1 MASKKAK
8 STAVANYDE
17 QLAAMMQQEVETEK
31 SVSTGGKFI
40 STKGGQLSY
49 DGNAMANNE
58 MYVVILDHIFENAY
72 YEGRFDPENPQ
83 PPTCFA
89 FGRNEKD
96 MIPHVN
102 VTEADQAQCDN
113 CADCPLNQWGS
124 EGKGKACKN
133 VRRLALIPAGHV
145 DRKTDE
151 LELYDENH
159 FLTSEVAYLKLP
171 VTSTKG
177 FSTYVKQVAQAYS
190 KPTLGVIT
198 RIFTTPDAKT
208 QYKVN
213 FEAIEEVPQELLGA
227 LMQRR
232 SAVVEEIDFPYSL
245 EREER
250 QAPQPKAR
258 GRQAPGAAKRG
269 KY

>member
-1 MASKKAK
+1 M
-8 STAVANYDE
+8 
-17 QLAAMMQQEVETEK
+17 
-31 SVSTGGKFI
+31 
-40 STKGGQLSY
+40 
-49 DGNAMANNE
+49 
-58 MYVVILDHIFENAY
+58 
-72 YEGRFDPENPQ
+72 
-83 PPTCFA
+83 
-89 FGRNEKD
+89 
-96 MIPHVN
+96 
-102 VTEADQAQCDN
+102 
-113 CADCPLNQWGS
+113 
-124 EGKGKACKN
+124 
-133 VRRLALIPAGHV
+133 
-145 DRKTDE
+145 
-151 LELYDENH
+151 
-159 FLTSEVAYLKLP
+159 
-171 VTSTKG
+171 
-177 FSTYVKQVAQAYS
+177 KQVAQAYN